1 MAISLKKQAPK
12 AGEESVEAG
21 TEVAVV
27 APAQL
32 SVEVRHSA
40 NADVSGEI
48 SRGDLNLPGFQ
59 IVQSVGPASEDHAP
73 GTILLNREAELS
85 TGETPVKL
93 TVLKVDVSYIENLE
107 YCGEQIP
114 RKFSTLAEVKEVGG
128 YTEWID
134 DKKPPFSKMAEAR
147 IMVEAPEGADESVL
161 AHFPYE
167 FEGKYYAQAIW
178 SLRGSAF
185 TRAGKTILTAAEF
198 ALKDGL
204 YKGSWALTTKRE
216 KLGKNFVFIPILR
229 HADKN
234 SPTVKEFFLSLKN

>member
-12 AGEESVEAG
+12 EGEELVESS

-85 TGETPVKL
+85 SGETPVRL

-107 YCGEQIP
+107 YGGEQIP

-128 YTEWID
+128 YIEWID

-167 FEGKYYAQAIW
+167 FEGKSYAQAIW

-204 YKGSWALTTKRE
+204 YKGSWLLTTKRE

-229 HADKN
+229 HSDKN
-234 SPTVKEFFLSLKN
+234 SPTVQEFFLSLKN